1 MKKKILT
8 TVLFVLSVS
17 NILLAQNKNWS
28 IHLQQTVIS
37 QHKPAI
43 KAPYQGENS
52 LSDTAETQTSLT
64 TTLYI
69 ARRLWSGAALYF
81 NPELAGGSGLSQARG
96 IAGFTNGECFRIG
109 DPAPSVYVARLFM
122 RQDFALGEE
131 RSSTSSKVV
140 EGEKHGSLLSREE
153 DGLNSIEGDRP
164 TNRLT
169 LVAGKFSIADFF
181 DNNSYAHDP
190 RTQFMNWSLMSNG
203 AWDYP
208 ANTRGY
214 TWSFL
219 VEYMRENWGMR
230 YASSLVPT
238 YANGPTLN
246 WAWSGNQSNTFEI
259 EHKTKVK
266 GLDGKVRLL
275 AFYTLTKMGNYDLAS
290 AMPQPDI
297 TATRIA
303 GRNKYGIGLN
313 IEQSLSADAGVFFR
327 ASINDGKNETWAFTE
342 IDQAIS
348 AGYVNNKPFGRE
360 NDSFGVAVAMNGI
373 SSQHRNYLN
382 KGGYGFII
390 GDGKLPN
397 YSTENI
403 LELFYSAKIRD
414 WFTISPN
421 YQFIVNPAYNTDR
434 GPVHAFALRVHA
446 EF

>member
-8 TVLFVLSVS
+8 TVLFVLGVG

-81 NPELAGGSGLSQARG
+81 NPELAGGGGLSQARG

-131 RSSTSSKVV
+131 RSSTNSKVV
-140 EGEKHGSLLSREE
+140 EGERHGSPLSREE
-153 DGLNSIEGDRP
+153 DGLNSIQGDRP

-169 LVAGKFSIADFF
+169 LVAGKFSIADYF

-266 GLDGKVRLL
+266 GLEGKVRLL

-290 AMPQPDI
+290 AMSQPDI

-313 IEQSLSADAGVFFR
+313 IEQALSADAGVFFR

-360 NDSFGVAVAMNGI
+360 NDAFGVAIAMNGI

-421 YQFIVNPAYNTDR
+421 YQFIANPAYNTDR

>member
-8 TVLFVLSVS
+8 TALFVLGVG

-81 NPELAGGSGLSQARG
+81 NPELAGGGGLSQARG

-140 EGEKHGSLLSREE
+140 EGERHGSPLSREE

-266 GLDGKVRLL
+266 GLEGKVRLL

-290 AMPQPDI
+290 AMSQPDI

-303 GRNKYGIGLN
+303 GRNKYGLGLN
-313 IEQSLSADAGVFFR
+313 IEQALSVNAGVFFR

>member
-81 NPELAGGSGLSQARG
+81 NPELAGGGGLSQARG

-246 WAWSGNQSNTFEI
+246 WAWPGNQSNTFEI

-290 AMPQPDI
+290 AMSQPDI

-313 IEQSLSADAGVFFR
+313 IEQALSADAGVFFR